1 MSPDL
6 LEQARGLL
14 DRLRAQEL
22 MLATAESCT
31 GGLICACLT
40 EIPGS
45 SNGLDRGFVTYSN
58 EAKTQMLG
66 VPIELIASKGAVSE
80 EVACAMAEGALKH
93 SGADIAVSVTG
104 IAGPGGG
111 SAEKPV
117 GLVHFAVAR
126 RGGVLKPLQC
136 AYGDL
141 GRSQIREKSVEEAF
155 RLVRSVI

>member
-6 LEQARGLL
+6 LEQARELL
-14 DRLRAQEL
+14 DVLRVRQL
-22 MLATAESCT
+22 VLATAESCT

-45 SNGLDRGFVTYSN
+45 SDGLDRGFVTYSN
-58 EAKTQMLG
+58 EAKAQMLG
-66 VPIELIASKGAVSE
+66 VPEELIATKGAVSE

-93 SGADIAVSVTG
+93 SNADIAVSVTG

-111 SAEKPV
+111 SADKPI

-126 RGGVLKPLQC
+126 RGGVLNPLRC
-136 AYGDL
+136 TYGDL
-141 GRSQIREKSVEEAF
+141 GRSQVREKSVEEAF
-155 RLVRSVI
+155 RLVHSVI

>member
-14 DRLRAQEL
+14 DTLRAQEL

-40 EIPGS
+40 DIPGS
-45 SNGLDRGFVTYSN
+45 SDGLDRGFVTYSN

-66 VPIELIASKGAVSE
+66 VPEELIASKGAVSK

-93 SGADIAVSVTG
+93 SSADIAVSVTG

-111 SAEKPV
+111 SVEKPI
-117 GLVHFAVAR
+117 GLVHFTVAR